1 MDAPLPLLKL
11 RSNWNYDCK
20 FGALRENN
28 TKSCIQRITNG
39 LEVSWNDSSM
49 PPPLEEWWTFSRILQ
64 VYATYSPSPFHSSRW
79 PYRNIDSHRRVSFS
93 KFYNHL
99 FFFLR
104 FFFFWI
110 SFFWRCHFF
119 SRMMK
124 SKIVLEI
131 FTIWKK
137 DTRVILSILKKKWKK
152 EKGRFKTRFKIFNF
166 IAVLITMNFIST
178 YIKTLLYS
186 FPLLHTQ
193 WLQKVSYTSLQL
205 KKFILPKNPDF
216 NENYT

>member
-28 TKSCIQRITNG
+28 TRSCIQRITNG

-99 FFFLR
+99 FFLLGRR
-104 FFFFWI
+104 FFFFLDFI
-110 SFFWRCHFF
+110 FLKSFFRKWWKVKLFWKF
-119 SRMMK
+119 SRFEK
-124 SKIVLEI
+124 RYTCNSFHFK
-131 FTIWKK
+131 
-137 DTRVILSILKKKWKK
+137 KKKWKK
-152 EKGRFKTRFKIFNF
+152 EKRRFKTRFKIF
-166 IAVLITMNFIST
+166 L
-178 YIKTLLYS
+178 
-186 FPLLHTQ
+186 
-193 WLQKVSYTSLQL
+193 
-205 KKFILPKNPDF
+205 
-216 NENYT
+216 

>member
-28 TKSCIQRITNG
+28 TRSCIQRITNG

-99 FFFLR
+99 FFLLR

-110 SFFWRCHFF
+110 SFLWRCHFF

-131 FTIWKK
+131 FTIWKEIH
-137 DTRVILSILKKKWKK
+137 V
-152 EKGRFKTRFKIFNF
+152 
-166 IAVLITMNFIST
+166 
-178 YIKTLLYS
+178 
-186 FPLLHTQ
+186 
-193 WLQKVSYTSLQL
+193 
-205 KKFILPKNPDF
+205 
-216 NENYT
+216 

>member
-99 FFFLR
+99 FFLLR
-104 FFFFWI
+104 FFFLDFI
-110 SFFWRCHFF
+110 FLKMPLF

-124 SKIVLEI
+124 SKIVLKI
-131 FTIWKK
+131 FTIWKR
-137 DTRVILSILKKKWKK
+137 DTRVILSILKKKM
-152 EKGRFKTRFKIFNF
+152 EERERTIQDT
-166 IAVLITMNFIST
+166 I
-178 YIKTLLYS
+178 
-186 FPLLHTQ
+186 Q
-193 WLQKVSYTSLQL
+193 
-205 KKFILPKNPDF
+205 DF
-216 NENYT
+216 